1 MRSKAIVA
9 GLCLV
14 SALAFVGCGL
24 FDEDTVDSPNV
35 PSTFNGRPVE
45 TQGTVYVN
53 SKDVTFYVWDS
64 EIIDGDRISLIVDGD
79 TILSDYTLT
88 GTKRAIAHKL
98 DNKGYNYV
106 LLYAH
111 NVGSLPPN
119 TAALSIDDGDKEQV
133 LVLSADL
140 QTNGAYSIF
149 VQE

>member
-1 MRSKAIVA
+1 M
-9 GLCLV
+9 GLCVV

-24 FDEDTVDSPNV
+24 FEEDTVDSPNI
-35 PSTFNGRPVE
+35 PSTFNGRPVD

-64 EIIDGDRISLIVDGD
+64 EVIDGDRISLIVNGD
-79 TILSDYTLT
+79 TILSLT
-88 GTKRAIAHKL
+88 GTKRAIPHKL

-111 NVGSLPPN
+111 NVGSIQPN
-119 TAALSIDDGDKEQV
+119 TAALSIDDGDQEQV

-140 QTNGAYSIF
+140 DTNGAYSIF
-149 VQE
+149 VED